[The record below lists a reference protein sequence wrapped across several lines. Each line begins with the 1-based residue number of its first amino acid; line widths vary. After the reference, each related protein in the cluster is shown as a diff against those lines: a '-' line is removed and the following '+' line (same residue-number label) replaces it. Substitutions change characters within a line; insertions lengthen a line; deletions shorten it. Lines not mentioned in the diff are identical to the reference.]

1 MVNKAGVFNKRKIL
15 VTGGSGFIGS
25 VTVAKLIEAGHE
37 VVVADNGYNSVPSL
51 VMQRIADITGIKP
64 EFVLTDFRFLPE
76 VQRLFSGR
84 KFDAVIHFAAL
95 KAVGESNETH
105 ARALDYF
112 DNNLGALLNLLRV
125 MDEHGVRNLVFSS
138 SATVYGSNPYP
149 YVETMP
155 ILAQSGN
162 AYGYT
167 KIMGEMILQQMTN
180 VDQALKDSGKLDPA
194 KAWHIVALRYFNPIG
209 AYKTLGDNPQGIPN
223 NVFPYILQTAAGIR
237 KELTIFGNDFN
248 KDDSVCNDG
257 TCKRDYI
264 DVQDLAA
271 FHVAGLNFASANQGF
286 EFFNGGS
293 GKGTSVLELVN
304 TFQEATGQKVNW
316 KFGPRRPGDLP
327 AFWADA
333 SKAERVLG
341 WKTTRSIDDMCVDGW
356 EFAKGVLVPKVRG

>member
-1 MVNKAGVFNKRKIL
+1 MHKVVSFDKQRIL

-37 VVVADNGYNSVPSL
+37 VVVADNGYNSVPEE
-51 VMQRIADITGIKP
+51 VMKRIADITGTRP
-64 EFVLTDFRFLPE
+64 EFVHTDFRFLPE

-84 KFDAVIHFAAL
+84 KFDSVIHFAAL
-95 KAVGESNETH
+95 KAVGESNATH

-125 MDEHGVRNLVFSS
+125 MDEQSVRNLVFSS

-155 ILAQSGN
+155 IIAQSGN

-167 KIMGEMILQQMTN
+167 KIMGEMILQQLTN
-180 VDQALKDSGKLDPA
+180 VDKALKDSGKLDPA
-194 KAWHIVALRYFNPIG
+194 KEWHLVALRYFNPIG
-209 AYKTLGDNPQGIPN
+209 AYHSLGDNPQGIPN
-223 NVFPYILQTAAGIR
+223 NIFPFILQTAAGIR
-237 KELTIFGNDFN
+237 KELTIFGFDFD
-248 KDDSVCNDG
+248 KDDKVCTDG

-271 FHVAGLNFASANQGF
+271 FHIAGLKYASENPGF
-286 EFFNGGS
+286 EFVNGGS

-304 TFQEATGQKVNW
+304 TFQEATGQKVPW
-316 KFGPRRPGDLP
+316 VRGARRAGDLP

-333 SKAERVLG
+333 SKAERLFG
-341 WKTTRSIDDMCVDGW
+341 WKTTRSISDMCLDGW
-356 EFAKGVLVPKVRG
+356 EFAKGVLVPKGRG

>member
-1 MVNKAGVFNKRKIL
+1 MHKVVSFDKKKIL
-15 VTGGSGFIGS
+15 VTGGAGFIGS

-37 VVVADNGYNSVPSL
+37 VVVADNGYNSLPSL
-51 VMQRIADITGIKP
+51 VMQRIGDITGITP
-64 EFVLTDFRFLPE
+64 EYVHTDFRFLPD

-84 KFDAVIHFAAL
+84 KFDSVIHFAAL
-95 KAVGESNETH
+95 KAVGESNATH

-125 MDEHGVRNLVFSS
+125 MDEQSVRNLVFSS
-138 SATVYGSNPYP
+138 SATVYGNNPYP

-155 ILAQSGN
+155 IIAKAGN

-167 KIMGEMILQQMTN
+167 KIMGEMILQQLTN
-180 VDQALKDSGKLDPA
+180 VDQALKDSGKLDPT
-194 KAWHIVALRYFNPIG
+194 KEWHIVALRYFNPIG

-223 NVFPYILQTAAGIR
+223 NVFPFILQTAAGIR
-237 KELTIFGNDFN
+237 KELTIFGHDFD
-248 KDDSVCNDG
+248 KDDKVCTDG
-257 TCKRDYI
+257 TAKRDYI

-271 FHVAGLNFASANQGF
+271 FHIAGLKYASENAGF
-286 EFFNGGS
+286 EFVNGGS

-316 KFGPRRPGDLP
+316 KKGPRRAGDLP

-333 SKAERVLG
+333 SKAERLFG
-341 WKTTRSIDDMCVDGW
+341 WKTTRSISEMCVDGW
-356 EFAKGVLVPKVRG
+356 EFAKGVLVPKGRG